1 MNHKCLNYESYEK
14 PTPKQE
20 SAVGALMTANQN
32 IIDLIARRY
41 SSPAVSLNNITNTVN
56 ANVSNVRKNSATDD
70 VAIKIPEKTDESQIQ
85 IPNQTPSPT
94 SPSTMLNKLSPGNIF
109 KNIFK

>member
-1 MNHKCLNYESYEK
+1 
-14 PTPKQE
+14 
-20 SAVGALMTANQN
+20 MTANQN

-41 SSPAVSLNNITNTVN
+41 SSPAESLNNITNTVN
-56 ANVSNVRKNSATDD
+56 ASVSNVRKNSATD
-70 VAIKIPEKTDESQIQ
+70 VAIKIPEKTEKTDESQIQ
-85 IPNQTPSPT
+85 IQIPNQSPSPT

>member
-1 MNHKCLNYESYEK
+1 
-14 PTPKQE
+14 
-20 SAVGALMTANQN
+20 MTANQN

-41 SSPAVSLNNITNTVN
+41 SSPAESLNNITNTVN
-56 ANVSNVRKNSATDD
+56 ASVSNVRKNSATD
-70 VAIKIPEKTDESQIQ
+70 VAIKIPEKTEKTDESQIQ
-85 IPNQTPSPT
+85 IPNQSPSPT

>member
-1 MNHKCLNYESYEK
+1 MKSYEK

-41 SSPAVSLNNITNTVN
+41 SSPAESLNSITNTVN
-56 ANVSNVRKNSATDD
+56 ANVRKNSATD
-70 VAIKIPEKTDESQIQ
+70 VAIKIPEKTEKSDDSQIQ
-85 IPNQTPSPT
+85 IPNQSPSPT
-94 SPSTMLNKLSPGNIF
+94 SPSSTMLNKLSPGNIF

>member
-1 MNHKCLNYESYEK
+1 
-14 PTPKQE
+14 
-20 SAVGALMTANQN
+20 MTANQN

-41 SSPAVSLNNITNTVN
+41 SSPATDSLNNVTNSQ
-56 ANVSNVRKNSATDD
+56 ASANVRKNSATD
-70 VAIKIPEKTDESQIQ
+70 VAIKIPEKIDETQAS
-85 IPNQTPSPT
+85 SPT

>member
-1 MNHKCLNYESYEK
+1 
-14 PTPKQE
+14 
-20 SAVGALMTANQN
+20 MTANQN

-41 SSPAVSLNNITNTVN
+41 SSPTDAINNVVASTNN
-56 ANVSNVRKNSATDD
+56 KENVRKSSASDI
-70 VAIKIPEKTDESQIQ
+70 AIKIPEETQTQHIQ
-85 IPNQTPSPT
+85 QPQTPT

>member
-1 MNHKCLNYESYEK
+1 
-14 PTPKQE
+14 
-20 SAVGALMTANQN
+20 MTANQN

-41 SSPAVSLNNITNTVN
+41 SSPAESLNNITNTVN
-56 ANVSNVRKNSATDD
+56 ASVSNVRKNSATD
-70 VAIKIPEKTDESQIQ
+70 VAIKIPEKTEKSDESQIQ
-85 IPNQTPSPT
+85 IPSPT